1 MTSTYLTLVQ
11 IDHTYFI
18 QSSEAKHGSSKAA
31 KAAVE
36 MPLAPLPVLF
46 RPQGSK
52 PSKTKS
58 QVRSGTDETPINNRT
73 DVSQPK
79 SHVIGVKRVAEVSSS
94 DKGDVKRPNQ
104 PPTKRVKKEPNL
116 FIPKNKKA

>member
-1 MTSTYLTLVQ
+1 MISTYLTLVQ

-31 KAAVE
+31 VE

-46 RPQGSK
+46 RPQDSK

-58 QVRSGTDETPINNRT
+58 QVRSGADETPINNRT

-94 DKGDVKRPNQ
+94 DKGDVKRPTQ

-116 FIPKNKKA
+116 FIPKNNKA